1 MIEYGNEISTDEY
14 NSLRRSVGWKVLDGE
29 QARKG
34 LDNSMLVIVA
44 RRDGQAIG
52 SARVIG
58 DGGYMYLIADV
69 MVRPDCQGLGVGKAM
84 LVRINEWLEDLG
96 KDGRCVMA
104 NLMATKGNEGFYE
117 KLGFIS
123 RPNDEM
129 GPGMVRWINP

>member
-14 NSLRRSVGWKVLDGE
+14 NSLRRSVGWKVLDVE
-29 QARKG
+29 QARRG

>member
-1 MIEYGNEISTDEY
+1 
-14 NSLRRSVGWKVLDGE
+14 
-29 QARKG
+29 
-34 LDNSMLVIVA
+34 
-44 RRDGQAIG
+44 
-52 SARVIG
+52 
-58 DGGYMYLIADV
+58 MYLIADV

>member
-14 NSLRRSVGWKVLDGE
+14 NSLRRSVGWKVLDVE
-29 QARKG
+29 QARRG

-129 GPGMVRWINP
+129 GSGMVRWINP

>member
-14 NSLRRSVGWKVLDGE
+14 NSLRRSVGWKVLDCE
-29 QARKG
+29 QARRG

>member
-14 NSLRRSVGWKVLDGE
+14 NSLRRSVGWKALDVE
-29 QARKG
+29 QARRG

-129 GPGMVRWINP
+129 GSGMVRWINP